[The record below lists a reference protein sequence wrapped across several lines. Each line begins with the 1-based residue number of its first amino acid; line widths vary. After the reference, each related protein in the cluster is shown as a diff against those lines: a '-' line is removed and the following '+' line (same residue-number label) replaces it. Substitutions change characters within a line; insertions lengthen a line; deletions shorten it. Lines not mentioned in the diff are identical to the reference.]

1 MAKILL
7 EGLEFFS
14 YHGCFKEEQLI
25 GTHFIVDV
33 EIYGNF
39 LNAENSDD
47 LMQTVNYQKAYQII
61 KSEMS
66 ISSKLIE
73 HVARR
78 ITNQLFNSFELIEQI
93 KVKVSK
99 INPPLG
105 GKIANVSYIIEE
117 KRKK

>member
-1 MAKILL
+1 MTKILL

-25 GTHFIVDV
+25 GTYFKIDV
-33 EIYGNF
+33 ILSGDF
-39 LNAENSDD
+39 SIAEKTDN
-47 LMQTVNYQKAYQII
+47 LIHTVNYQKAYQII

-78 ITNQLFNSFELIEQI
+78 IIDRLFDAFHSIEMI
-93 KVKVSK
+93 HIKVSK

-105 GKIANVSYIIEE
+105 GKIESVGYIIEE
-117 KRKK
+117 NRPK